1 MASCCFFGCRSLFT
15 LMELLLNVS
24 RICPWKVMLKLPR
37 TYSPILLGMP
47 CFEGMPCDK
56 RRTTLIHLLLSVSK
70 KGSSAKFLVRVNFA
84 MKTPSSG
91 FPTKAMFLPSYE
103 SSIVCQDSGE
113 QTMAGSDEGKNG
125 GFIVSLKRE
134 SKFCKLPPSDFLLE
148 HFSKIHHKFCRR
160 TQTRTIAN
168 CVN

>member
-1 MASCCFFGCRSLFT
+1 
-15 LMELLLNVS
+15 
-24 RICPWKVMLKLPR
+24 MLKLPR

-47 CFEGMPCDK
+47 CFQGMPCDK

-125 GFIVSLKRE
+125 GFIVLLKRE
-134 SKFCKLPPSDFLLE
+134 SKACKLPPSDFLSE
-148 HFSKIHHKFCRR
+148 HFPSIHPHSWQKNPINRVTFRSHQR
-160 TQTRTIAN
+160 SYQALLRKSQA
-168 CVN
+168 VA